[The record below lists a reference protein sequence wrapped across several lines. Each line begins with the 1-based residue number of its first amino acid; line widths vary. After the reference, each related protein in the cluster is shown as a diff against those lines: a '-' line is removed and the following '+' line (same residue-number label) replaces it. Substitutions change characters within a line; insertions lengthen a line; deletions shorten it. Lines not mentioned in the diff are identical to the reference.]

1 MSNNPWS
8 RPTVHDLRVVLK
20 GIDKFDGTDL
30 RVQERMELT
39 VPAEIVTQRGNS
51 IPAIT
56 RELNHLGIGLL
67 HSGSISLEEVAVKIA
82 TELQEYSYPVFIEWC
97 VPCENGMFL
106 SGGRFMS
113 QPDS

>member
-67 HSGSISLEEVAVKIA
+67 HNFIRGSGRKDCDRVATI
-82 TELQEYSYPVFIEWC
+82 
-97 VPCENGMFL
+97 FL
-106 SGGRFMS
+106 SGLHRMVR
-113 QPDS
+113 PL